1 MHAQSALEEAAAT
14 CTAGCIPQGHAVACG
29 AQAASKQSS
38 REKKRAGMSERRS
51 LLAPSTSP
59 HPGCPCRSRPAGR
72 TPPQRPS
79 AGWAPSAGCPC
90 RRCARGRASAAAAE
104 GRRAGGRALPAWRRG
119 WTGPASARQQVS
131 SERRGGEAQ
140 GAPGLSG
147 GRACSRL
154 AALQPCHHYRQPLI
168 VSSGWRWPGTGRPRA
183 CIRGAKWSGQAFKCS
198 RLGHRFPAP
207 RTRHRSVV
215 TCRTAPERW
224 RRPRCRNNSSPQ
236 R

>member
-1 MHAQSALEEAAAT
+1 MPPLRTLTTTNPPSSCTHSALL
-14 CTAGCIPQGHAVACG
+14 
-29 AQAASKQSS
+29 
-38 REKKRAGMSERRS
+38 KKRPPPAQQFPHLRNMQRHVERRRQASRAAGSDVPAMSKRLS

-119 WTGPASARQQVS
+119 WVGSTTTLQQVR
-131 SERRGGEAQ
+131 SERRGGETQ

-147 GRACSRL
+147 ARARSRL
-154 AALQPCHHYRQPLI
+154 AALQPCHRCLQTLI
-168 VSSGWRWPGTGRPRA
+168 AIPGWRWPGTGRLRACMGCQVVGPSLQVLAPRA
-183 CIRGAKWSGQAFKCS
+183 S
-198 RLGHRFPAP
+198 AP
-207 RTRHRSVV
+207 SALHPPPIICHMLHGS
-215 TCRTAPERW
+215 
-224 RRPRCRNNSSPQ
+224 
-236 R
+236 